1 MAEVAP
7 PAYAEM
13 RDQAARNPQ
22 RISPNGARPPAY
34 EPSPTTSPTRPDSSF
49 RPVSSSSARS
59 SLRSRVAGGGRTGN
73 HQYTPS
79 GAQLRAQQMRT
90 EADRAIGSVVAAEDF
105 ARARAQRDFSMP
117 PPPGSKFAVVG
128 AGSPFVLGYYKRN
141 DKKFGGKPAFE
152 KINTDLDAPRAQAPY
167 IPSRIEFH
175 KKDPR
180 ANHGSRDATAFW
192 SINTKLAPG
201 DHINVEYYG
210 RPMSGIGKRDKFP
223 TTGWGYSSTDSIGP
237 APRVEPLGKN
247 DFRYPQ
253 EPSGKKLKLK
263 VNGCSMIYTDSS
275 GGNRGKVIDG
285 YYEKLPSKLNGR
297 RQYARIAMRGEPR
310 QVLATISWGKTAL
323 STDSS
328 GVTKPA
334 GAWTIYHGQRPIYF
348 VESSKPK
355 PDTAKAWRKYPSA
368 PDDAEIPHGLKLRV
382 EFY

>member
-1 MAEVAP
+1 M
-7 PAYAEM
+7 
-13 RDQAARNPQ
+13 
-22 RISPNGARPPAY
+22 
-34 EPSPTTSPTRPDSSF
+34 
-49 RPVSSSSARS
+49 
-59 SLRSRVAGGGRTGN
+59 
-73 HQYTPS
+73 
-79 GAQLRAQQMRT
+79 
-90 EADRAIGSVVAAEDF
+90 
-105 ARARAQRDFSMP
+105 
-117 PPPGSKFAVVG
+117 
-128 AGSPFVLGYYKRN
+128 
-141 DKKFGGKPAFE
+141 
-152 KINTDLDAPRAQAPY
+152 
-167 IPSRIEFH
+167 
-175 KKDPR
+175 
-180 ANHGSRDATAFW
+180 
-192 SINTKLAPG
+192 
-201 DHINVEYYG
+201 
-210 RPMSGIGKRDKFP
+210 
-223 TTGWGYSSTDSIGP
+223 
-237 APRVEPLGKN
+237 GKN

-285 YYEKLPSKLNGR
+285 CVDKTLLLDSDGGAPPPSNTLEGKSVRQYLFVLVAGYFCQCNADVRYFDDVTTFRRYYEKLPSKLNGR